1 MYTHRLLR
9 RALTHIQ
16 RNEVSQPH
24 TNTPHKTRKKWQNG
38 TAIDKCW
45 IWWSHTCACVCG
57 TVDNKSFQM
66 YASRHRH
73 STPLRQ
79 PVSLTVSTNN
89 ENICLSSA
97 MLNIPPM
104 FNWLQSQLC
113 TMEKITNKKLE
124 KEKNLRYPELSFKV
138 NLEAT
143 SRLWNRLKNRKF
155 FSLIRSIEFRLAQK
169 SQFLMAIFIMG
180 SGSLDFPDENY
191 KSIES
196 ISHFEWISGCGAH
209 FWRKKEEKIA
219 SNEKTGS
226 AGYTTEH
233 SNVVFDQFQ
242 WAIAHV
248 LHLLWNSAS
257 SKITYMG

>member
-16 RNEVSQPH
+16 RNVVSQPH

-45 IWWSHTCACVCG
+45 NWWSHTCACVCG

-143 SRLWNRLKNRKF
+143 SRLWNRLRNRKF

-169 SQFLMAIFIMG
+169 
-180 SGSLDFPDENY
+180 
-191 KSIES
+191 KSIFDG
-196 ISHFEWISGCGAH
+196 HLYHGKRLTRFSGWELQIDRINFTFRVNQWA
-209 FWRKKEEKIA
+209 RRTLLKKERRK
-219 SNEKTGS
+219 NRK
-226 AGYTTEH
+226 
-233 SNVVFDQFQ
+233 
-242 WAIAHV
+242 
-248 LHLLWNSAS
+248 
-257 SKITYMG
+257 